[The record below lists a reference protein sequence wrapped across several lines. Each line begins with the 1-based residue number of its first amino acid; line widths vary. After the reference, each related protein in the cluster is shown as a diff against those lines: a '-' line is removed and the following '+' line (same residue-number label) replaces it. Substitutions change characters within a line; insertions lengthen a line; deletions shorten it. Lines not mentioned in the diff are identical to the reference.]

1 MTLTVKQRLAAMP
14 DLGYRI
20 MEREKMIES
29 IIQAV
34 EQYKIIAIVRGVES
48 EKCMKVADALFEG
61 GIKLLE
67 ITYDQKNPDSWES
80 TAKSIGDVAEKYN
93 GKMLCGA
100 GTVTKTRLV
109 ELTAEAGG
117 RYIIS
122 PNTNLD
128 VIRKTKELGLVSIPG
143 AMTPTEILAA
153 HDAGADF
160 VKLFPASDL
169 GTGYLKAIRAPISH
183 VKLVATG
190 GINDSNAR
198 SFLEAGSVGLG
209 VGGSLANKK
218 VIEAGEYEKLT
229 EAAKKLIA
237 AIA

>member
-1 MTLTVKQRLAAMP
+1 MNEDILN
-14 DLGYRI
+14 
-20 MEREKMIES
+20 S
-29 IIQAV
+29 IL
-34 EQYKIIAIVRGVES
+34 ENKIIAIVRGVES
-48 EKCMKVADALFEG
+48 EKCMKVAQALYAG
-61 GIKLLE
+61 GIRLLE
-67 ITYDQKNPDSWES
+67 ITYNQSAPDSWEK
-80 TAKSIGDVAEKYN
+80 TADAIKAIAATFQGRMFV
-93 GKMLCGA
+93 GA
-100 GTVTKTRLV
+100 GTVTNTHLV
-109 ELTAEAGG
+109 ELTAQADG

-122 PNTNLD
+122 PNVNTD
-128 VIRKTKELGLVSIPG
+128 VIRKTKELNMVSIPG
-143 AMTPTEILAA
+143 AMTPTEILTA